1 MANLLPLL
9 LLGGAAAAAAVVLSS
24 GSSEGSTGARQLPAG
39 PPKTDANN
47 KTDATKTADERAR
60 AADLFAASRAGRFPE
75 ASVQC
80 STALSSL
87 PAGLFSR
94 LVETKTPEDLLLLG
108 DEAAK
113 LGKGDAA
120 SCIWASAAR
129 DKIDLLGKGCEP
141 ALLALPG
148 DVLKDVAKRLRD
160 AKDADDLAVI
170 ATSLKN
176 QGYAAAGSC
185 IQGRADAPAL
195 RTRVADEIKI
205 LGKSALD
212 PNVLCDRRLWEIPD
226 DTFKKVLQAVESSS
240 RADLLTLATGLETKG
255 YKAAASCIRDRAK
268 VMPEAPAAVGPP
280 DVGPS
285 ATDFVAPPAAS
296 KKFEAMVKDLP
307 TAYAGTGT
315 VPDGA
320 DGQACS
326 DTFACNLKQ
335 ATLDLLRDL
344 DKKNPGKYS
353 ILELLQYAGMLRAL
367 SGTSAG
373 QAAASEIQK
382 KAGEATVQRFWR
394 SSTDATPVLTN
405 DSDYIVLA
413 GIAPVV
419 SGRTPAEA
427 NIPFVRMAL
436 SYDGG
441 TILKIK
447 SYLQEMAGRYSGEFA
462 ALLVNSATAIGNGAC
477 VEGGSYANCFK
488 AVDDAFQVHGTGYS
502 LGTG

>member
-24 GSSEGSTGARQLPAG
+24 GSSEAVTTGPKQLPPAKDG
-39 PPKTDANN
+39 PPKD
-47 KTDATKTADERAR
+47 DATKTADERKR
-60 AADLFAASRAGRFPE
+60 AGELFAASRAGRFPE

-94 LVETKTPEDLLLLG
+94 LVETKTPEDLILLG

-129 DKIDLLGKGCEP
+129 DKIDLLGKACEP

-148 DVLKDVAKRLRD
+148 DVLKDVAKRLRA
-160 AKDADDLAVI
+160 AKDADDLTVI

-176 QGYAAAGSC
+176 QGHAAAGAC
-185 IQGRADAPAL
+185 IQDRADTPGL
-195 RTRVADEIKI
+195 KTRIADEAKI
-205 LGKSALD
+205 LGKTALD

-226 DTFKKVLQAVESSS
+226 DTFKKVLQAIEASS
-240 RADLLTLATGLETKG
+240 RADLMTLASGLEGKG
-255 YKAAASCIRDRAK
+255 YKAAAACIRDRANA
-268 VMPEAPAAVGPP
+268 MPEGSA
-280 DVGPS
+280 S
-285 ATDFVAPPAAS
+285 ATDFAPFEKKPKIILAADAPDR
-296 KKFEAMVKDLP
+296 FEAMVKDLP
-307 TAYAGTGT
+307 TDYS
-315 VPDGA
+315 GA
-320 DGQACS
+320 
-326 DTFACNLKQ
+326 NLKQ
-335 ATLDLLRDL
+335 ETLNLLHDL
-344 DKKNPGKYS
+344 DEKNPGKYS

-367 SGTSAG
+367 PGTSAG
-373 QAAASEIQK
+373 QAAANDIQK

-405 DSDYIVLA
+405 DGDYIVLA

-436 SYDGG
+436 SYDAG
-441 TILKIK
+441 TISKIK
-447 SYLQEMAGRYSGEFA
+447 SYLMEMAGRYSGEFA
-462 ALLVNSATAIGNGAC
+462 ALLINSATAIGNGAC
-477 VEGGSYANCFK
+477 VEGGTYANCF
-488 AVDDAFQVHGTGYS
+488 AASDSAFQVHAG
-502 LGTG
+502 